1 MTITFKATVHNFPF
15 SPIARKFADSLT
27 HEELDRVQE
36 YLDACGESFTY
47 NEIDNFFVGEQDYI
61 RQIISHK

>member
-15 SPIARKFADSLT
+15 SDEARKFVRTLT
-27 HEELDRVQE
+27 REELDRVQD
-36 YLDACGESFTY
+36 YLDACGETFSY
-47 NEIDNFFVGEQDYI
+47 DEINNFFVGEQNYI

>member
-15 SPIARKFADSLT
+15 SDEARKFVRTLT
-27 HEELDRVQE
+27 REELDRVQE

-47 NEIDNFFVGEQDYI
+47 DEIDNFFIGEQDYI